1 MIISNYWNS
10 AYKNLTKKKGFS
22 IVNIIGLAVGMAS
35 ALLILTYVAFEFSY
49 DTMHERADRTYR
61 VESTFHEG
69 DVLTDDWATS
79 SFGYGPAMKAEISGI
94 EDYVRVASQFQPEQ
108 IVKYENLLYREN
120 GIAYTD
126 QAFFSVFDFELLKGD
141 RASILSKPNQVVITD
156 RIAAKYFKDE
166 EPIGKILRFS
176 SGSEVLNCEVTGVM
190 KEIPTNTH
198 VQYNFL
204 ISDTSFPE
212 FLQTYWYKHE
222 CYTYVV
228 LQPETT
234 PQQIEEAFPSMSEKY
249 KTEEALRN
257 KIWGVKL
264 KPLTDIHLTPQKAYE
279 VESKGNRSAM
289 IALIFAAIAILCI
302 AWINYVNLTV
312 ARSMERAKEVGIR
325 RVVGA
330 TRKQLIS
337 QFLFESLLVNAIA
350 LVIATG
356 VVEAVFPAFN
366 IMIGKTLN
374 FTVWFT
380 TWLVIFLPCIFFI
393 GVFLSGY
400 YPALILSAKK
410 PIKMLKGKF
419 SHSKGGERTRKIL
432 VVLQYTAS
440 MILLCSTLVV
450 FAQLT
455 FMRTKSLGV
464 KTDQT
469 LIIKFPGYTDNLQG
483 KLRAMK
489 KEIAL
494 LPSVYKVTVSGA
506 VPGEEVAMF
515 LSNRRKDDQM
525 KQNRLYEMLTCD
537 EDYLDA
543 YGLEIVAGRGFSE
556 EYGADNNKLVINE
569 TSVQNLGYASN
580 EEALGKEVLVETV
593 EEPMQIIGVV
603 KDYHQQSLNKSY
615 TPIMFT
621 QPHLLPW
628 MKQRYISV
636 VMEAENPKDLVES
649 VGAIWSKYFIDSSYD
664 YFFLDTYFDQQYKQD
679 EVFGVIMALFT
690 VLAIFISCLGL
701 WVLVMFSCST
711 RFREMGI
718 RKVLGASNIN
728 LFYQLGR
735 EFFILIGVSILIAMP
750 VSYIVM
756 DTWLSNYAF
765 RTEMKGWF
773 FVLPVLILCL
783 ISLFTIGWQTAKT
796 ILGKPAKALRYE

>member
-1 MIISNYWNS
+1 MILSNYWNS
-10 AYKNLTKKKGFS
+10 AYKNLSKKKGFS
-22 IVNIIGLAVGMAS
+22 FVNIIGLAVGMAS

-49 DTMHERADRTYR
+49 DAMHAKADRTYR

-69 DVLTDDWATS
+69 DVLTDYWATS
-79 SFGYGPAMKAEISGI
+79 SFGYAPAMNAEISGI
-94 EDYVRVASQFQPEQ
+94 EDYTRVASQYQPEQ
-108 IVKYENLLYREN
+108 VVKYENLLYREN
-120 GIAYTD
+120 GIAYAD
-126 QAFFSVFDFELLKGD
+126 QSFFRVFDFDLIKGD
-141 RASILSKPNQVVITD
+141 RASVLSKPNQVVITE
-156 RIAAKYFKDE
+156 RIAAKYFKNE
-166 EPIGKILRFS
+166 EPVGKILRFT
-176 SGSEVLNCEVTGVM
+176 SGSEVLNCEVVGVM
-190 KEIPTNTH
+190 EEMPLNTH

-204 ISDTSFPE
+204 ISDTSLPK
-212 FLQTYWYKHE
+212 FLQNYWYKHE

-228 LQPETT
+228 LQKGVEPR
-234 PQQIEEAFPSMSEKY
+234 QIEEAFVPMSEKY
-249 KTEEALRN
+249 KTDEALRN

-264 KPLTDIHLTPQKAYE
+264 QPLTGIHLTPQIAYE

-312 ARSMERAKEVGIR
+312 ARSMERAKEVAIR

-330 TRKQLIS
+330 TRKQLIA
-337 QFLFESLLVNAIA
+337 QFLFESLLVNSIA
-350 LVIATG
+350 LVIAIG
-356 VVEAVFPAFN
+356 LVEAVFPAFN
-366 IMIGKTLN
+366 AMIGKTMN
-374 FTVWFT
+374 FTIWLT
-380 TWLVIFLPCIFFI
+380 TWLAAFLPCVFFT

-419 SHSKGGERTRKIL
+419 SHSKGGERTRKVL

-455 FMRTKSLGV
+455 FMRSKSLGV

-469 LIIKFPGYTDNLQG
+469 LVIKFPGYTDDLPM

-489 KEIAL
+489 KEIAG
-494 LPSVYKVTVSGA
+494 LPSVFKVTVSGA
-506 VPGEEVAMF
+506 VPGDEVAMF
-515 LSNRRKDDQM
+515 LSNRRQNDQT

-537 EDYLDA
+537 EDYLEA
-543 YGLEIVAGRGFSE
+543 YGLEIIAGRGFSE
-556 EYGADNNKLVINE
+556 EYGADDNKLVVNE
-569 TSVQNLGYASN
+569 TSVRNLGYTTN
-580 EEALGKEVLVETV
+580 EEAIGQQILVETV

-603 KDYHQQSLNKSY
+603 KDYHQQSLNKSF

-621 QPHLLPW
+621 APTLLPW

-636 VMEAENPKDLVES
+636 VMQAGNPSDLVEV
-649 VGAIWSKYFIDSSYD
+649 VGDVWNKYFIDSSYD
-664 YFFLDTYFDQQYKQD
+664 YFFLDTYFDRQYKQD

-718 RKVLGASNIN
+718 RKVLGASNLN
-728 LFYQLGR
+728 LFCELGK
-735 EFFILIGVSILIAMP
+735 EFFTLIGISILIALPM
-750 VSYIVM
+750 SYLIM
-756 DTWLSNYAF
+756 DAWLSHYAF
-765 RTEMKGWF
+765 RTEMKWWF
-773 FVLPVLILCL
+773 FAFPVFLLSL

>member
-49 DTMHERADRTYR
+49 DSMHERADRTYR

-79 SFGYGPAMKAEISGI
+79 SFGYGPAIKEELSGI

-126 QAFFSVFDFELLKGD
+126 QAYFRIFDFELLKGD
-141 RASILSKPNQVVITD
+141 RATILSKPNQVVITD
-156 RIAAKYFKDE
+156 RIASKYFKDE
-166 EPIGKILRFS
+166 DPIGKILRFS
-176 SGSEVLNCEVTGVM
+176 SGSDVLNCEVIGVM
-190 KEIPTNTH
+190 KEMPANTH

-204 ISDTSFPE
+204 ISDTSFPK

-228 LQPETT
+228 LQPGIT
-234 PQQIEEAFPSMSEKY
+234 PQQIEEAFPPMSEKY

-257 KIWGVKL
+257 KTWGVKL

-289 IALIFAAIAILCI
+289 VALIFAAIAILCI

-312 ARSMERAKEVGIR
+312 ARSMERAKEVGLR

-337 QFLFESLLVNAIA
+337 QFLFESLVVNAIA
-350 LVIATG
+350 LIIAIG
-356 VVEAVFPAFN
+356 MVEVVFPTFN
-366 IMIGKTLN
+366 TMIGKTLN

-380 TWLVIFLPCIFFI
+380 TWLIIFLPCIFFI

-455 FMRTKSLGV
+455 FMRSKSLGV

-469 LIIKFPGYTDNLQG
+469 LVIKFPGYTDDLQG

-494 LPSVYKVTVSGA
+494 LPSVFKITVSGA

-515 LSNRRKDDQM
+515 LSNRRKDDQT

-556 EYGADNNKLVINE
+556 DYGADNNKLVINE

-580 EEALGKEVLVETV
+580 EDAIGQEVLVETV
-593 EEPMQIIGVV
+593 GEPMQIIGVV
-603 KDYHQQSLNKSY
+603 RNFHQQSLNKNY

-636 VMEAENPKDLVES
+636 VMESGNPKDLVES
-649 VGAIWSKYFIDSSYD
+649 VGNTWSKYFIDSSYD
-664 YFFLDTYFDQQYKQD
+664 YFFLDSYFDQQYKQD
-679 EVFGVIMALFT
+679 EVFGVIMASFT
-690 VLAIFISCLGL
+690 ILAIFISCLGL

-718 RKVLGASNIN
+718 RKVLGASNRN

-735 EFFILIGVSILIAMP
+735 EFFILIGISILIAMP
-750 VSYIVM
+750 VSYLIM
-756 DTWLSNYAF
+756 DTWLGNYAF
-765 RTEMKGWF
+765 RTDMKWWF
-773 FVLPVLILCL
+773 FALPVVILSL

-796 ILGKPAKALRYE
+796 ILSKPARAMRYE